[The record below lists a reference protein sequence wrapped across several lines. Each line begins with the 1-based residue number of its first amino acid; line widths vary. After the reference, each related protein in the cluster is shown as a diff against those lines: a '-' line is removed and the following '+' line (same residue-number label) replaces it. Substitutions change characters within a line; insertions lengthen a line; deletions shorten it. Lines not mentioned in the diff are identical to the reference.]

1 MIDFVRV
8 CVRVLLAP
16 KLRMS
21 VFALLAWRRRR
32 RRRHNGEASKGLVS
46 DKAPRVHRAAVLKV
60 PEKEG
65 VQEEEEVDRG
75 ATRGVG

>member
-21 VFALLAWRRRR
+21 VFALLAWR